1 MNQNLNDLFKLYLR
15 DLKRRKCKTI
25 NKIQQTYDNNIAPSL
40 GDKLI
45 TDIIRGDIAS
55 LHFDISERAPYI
67 ANKCLT
73 VLKSMFNLAITLSLV
88 DNNPATHIGKNRENK
103 RKRYLTNDEL
113 LKIVGEMN
121 HLQTKPQ
128 YQKAI
133 AFLWLL
139 ILTGARKGEIA
150 NAKWSNLIGNQ
161 LVLQEHKSDKLGED
175 RIIYLA
181 PQAMKIVES
190 LPRDNDYIIGIKTPR
205 RTWETI
211 LKNTG
216 ITNVRLHDIRHSYA
230 SWSLQVVKLSEVGD
244 LLGHRDQ
251 ATTQRYAHIHQEQ
264 SIANANKV
272 GSHIENLITSS
283 TRNLYQKQ
291 SG

>member
-1 MNQNLNDLFKLYLR
+1 
-15 DLKRRKCKTI
+15 
-25 NKIQQTYDNNIAPSL
+25 
-40 GDKLI
+40 
-45 TDIIRGDIAS
+45 
-55 LHFDISERAPYI
+55 
-67 ANKCLT
+67 
-73 VLKSMFNLAITLSLV
+73 MFNLAITLSLV

-121 HLQTKPQ
+121 RLQTKPQ

-190 LPRDNDYIIGIKTPR
+190 LPRDNDYIIGIK
-205 RTWETI
+205 
-211 LKNTG
+211 

>member
-121 HLQTKPQ
+121 RLQ
-128 YQKAI
+128 
-133 AFLWLL
+133 
-139 ILTGARKGEIA
+139 
-150 NAKWSNLIGNQ
+150 
-161 LVLQEHKSDKLGED
+161 D